1 MLVPQN
7 ILYLAMRRLMMIIVD
22 WAELGGRDGTWLML
36 GQCSSTR
43 LILGNHIICKEELRS
58 NSASVQC
65 GHKYVKDKSINIKHN
80 IKL

>member
-7 ILYLAMRRLMMIIVD
+7 ILYLAMRGVMMIKVD

-43 LILGNHIICKEELRS
+43 LILGKQIICKEELRS
-58 NSASVQC
+58 NSGTVQC
-65 GHKYVKDKSINIKHN
+65 GHKFVIDKSINIKLS